1 MSTAV
6 NTAAS
11 TGPATTDFLLP
22 DLGEGLTEAE
32 VVRWLVAE
40 GDAVA
45 VDQPVVEV
53 ETAKATVEVPSPYAG
68 RVATLHAAEG
78 AVVEVGRPL
87 ISFAPDSGV
96 PVAPGAAAGADAAG
110 TGAAEPEGSGRVLIG
125 YGTQPSGVG
134 RRRPPRRSLAG
145 AGVAAAGP
153 DAGASAVAGVG
164 PGPGADGPG
173 AQAATAGPGAD
184 GPGAQV
190 ATAARAA
197 APRTA
202 TAGVVPSAAPA
213 APAAPVGLPASA
225 APAAPA
231 ASAAPGARAVLVV
244 SPVVR
249 ALAARHGLDLAGV
262 SGSGAG
268 GVITR
273 QDVDAALAERDLRR
287 AAEQARAEA
296 VATAAKPLGAAGAV
310 VPGGVVGS
318 APGWAPAVAP
328 GGVAGA
334 AAPVA
339 AARAG
344 DQADAGPSG
353 VHAAQGADRHGP
365 ARHGGDRGAQAGDGT
380 GTGADGVDR
389 VPLKG
394 VRGAIARKLVQA
406 AAVPTATVWVDVDA
420 TELLALRARQD
431 ADGPGLLALLARFT
445 VAGLRRYPELNATVR
460 DDEILRHRDVHL
472 GVAAQTDAGLL
483 VPVVRGADRK
493 SARTLHAEVSALIGR
508 ARDGGLSPAE
518 LTGGTFTLNNFGVF
532 GVDGSSMLLNAPEAG
547 ILGVGRIVERPWS
560 VGGQVLSRKTT
571 QLSLVFDH
579 RVCDGGAAGG
589 FLRFVA
595 DCIEDPVRSLADL

>member
-1 MSTAV
+1 MSTAPD
-6 NTAAS
+6 NAL
-11 TGPATTDFLLP
+11 ATTDFLLP

-87 ISFAPDSGV
+87 ISFAPD
-96 PVAPGAAAGADAAG
+96 AGAAGDADAAD
-110 TGAAEPEGSGRVLIG
+110 AAEPEGSGRVLIG
-125 YGTQPSGVG
+125 YGTQPSGAG

-145 AGVAAAGP
+145 AGAGAGAGVGVAAAGP
-153 DAGASAVAGVG
+153 DAGGG
-164 PGPGADGPG
+164 
-173 AQAATAGPGAD
+173 
-184 GPGAQV
+184 
-190 ATAARAA
+190 AA
-197 APRTA
+197 AP
-202 TAGVVPSAAPA
+202 PSPA
-213 APAAPVGLPASA
+213 APA
-225 APAAPA
+225 
-231 ASAAPGARAVLVV
+231 ARAVLVV

-262 SGSGAG
+262 TGSGAG

-287 AAEQARAEA
+287 AAEQARTEA
-296 VATAAKPLGAAGAV
+296 ATTAAAHAGAM
-310 VPGGVVGS
+310 G
-318 APGWAPAVAP
+318 AVAP
-328 GGVAGA
+328 A
-334 AAPVA
+334 AAPRTA
-339 AARAG
+339 SG
-344 DQADAGPSG
+344 ADSG
-353 VHAAQGADRHGP
+353 AHAAHGASRP
-365 ARHGGDRGAQAGDGT
+365 AAGRPASGAAVGALPGT
-380 GTGADGVDR
+380 GTGTGTGTGSDGVER

-508 ARDGGLSPAE
+508 AREGGLSPAE

-595 DCIEDPVRSLADL
+595 DCIEDPVRALADL

>member
-1 MSTAV
+1 MSTDRSDGV
-6 NTAAS
+6 
-11 TGPATTDFLLP
+11 GTTDFLLP

-78 AVVEVGRPL
+78 AVLEVGRPL
-87 ISFAPDSGV
+87 ISFAPDTGV

-134 RRRPPRRSLAG
+134 RRRPPRRSLTG
-145 AGVAAAGP
+145 AGVAAG
-153 DAGASAVAGVG
+153 GVG
-164 PGPGADGPG
+164 PGP
-173 AQAATAGPGAD
+173 
-184 GPGAQV
+184 
-190 ATAARAA
+190 
-197 APRTA
+197 
-202 TAGVVPSAAPA
+202 AAPA
-213 APAAPVGLPASA
+213 AG
-225 APAAPA
+225 
-231 ASAAPGARAVLVV
+231 AVLVV

-287 AAEQARAEA
+287 AAEQAGTEA
-296 VATAAKPLGAAGAV
+296 
-310 VPGGVVGS
+310 
-318 APGWAPAVAP
+318 
-328 GGVAGA
+328 
-334 AAPVA
+334 A
-339 AARAG
+339 AAR
-344 DQADAGPSG
+344 P
-353 VHAAQGADRHGP
+353 AAA
-365 ARHGGDRGAQAGDGT
+365 AGDGA
-380 GTGADGVDR
+380 GGGLDGVDR

-394 VRGAIARKLVQA
+394 VRGAIARKVARA

-483 VPVVRGADRK
+483 VPVVRGADRM
-493 SARTLHAEVSALIGR
+493 SARTLHAEVSALVGR
-508 ARDGGLSPAE
+508 ARDGALTPAE
-518 LTGGTFTLNNFGVF
+518 LSGGTFTLNNFGVF

-547 ILGVGRIVERPWS
+547 ILGIGRIVERPWS
-560 VGGQVLSRKTT
+560 VGGRVLSRKTT

-579 RVCDGGAAGG
+579 RACDGGAAGG

-595 DCIEDPVRSLADL
+595 DCIEDPVRALADL